1 MTIQEY
7 NGFSPELKLQWAWSF
22 WNQYIDIN
30 APQFSWAH
38 YRKFY
43 GTRRFLINEM
53 PIHRRDE
60 LKFYNAMSM
69 EIVLASQDSDIPA
82 AFPLPHQRSFFDGYK
97 YIVLKRTLL
106 RDEFHWIEDS
116 IEEGTILELTT
127 TNPYGVCSAWGIP
140 CKSPTTKGVVEIP
153 MHCGEPVGLNGLIS
167 G

>member
-7 NGFSPELKLQWAWSF
+7 NDFSPELKLHWAWSF

-38 YRKFY
+38 YRQLY
-43 GTRRFLINEM
+43 GTHRFLINEM

-69 EIVLASQDSDIPA
+69 EIVLASQDSEIPA
-82 AFPLPHQRSFFDGYK
+82 AFPIPHQRSFFDGCT

-106 RDEFHWIEDS
+106 REEFHWIEDS
-116 IEEGTILELTT
+116 KEAGTILEITT
-127 TNPYGVCSAWGIP
+127 NNPYGVSSAWGIP
-140 CKSPTTKGVVEIP
+140 CISHKNKSVVEIP
-153 MHCGEPVGLNGLIS
+153 LHCVAPVEIKYN
-167 G
+167 